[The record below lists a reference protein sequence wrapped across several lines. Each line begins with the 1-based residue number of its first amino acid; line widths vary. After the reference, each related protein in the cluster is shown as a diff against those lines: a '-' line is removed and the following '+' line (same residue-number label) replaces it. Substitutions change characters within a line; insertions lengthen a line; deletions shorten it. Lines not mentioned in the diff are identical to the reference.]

1 MRKIALVI
9 LCIYSTISN
18 AQEDLIPQDTDKKNE
33 ITLNALTLIASGWI
47 DVSYEYLINKEAS
60 FGVDLQFGFDE
71 NDDFD
76 SYRNFS
82 ITPNYRVYFSN
93 KYARGFFIEGF
104 GMLHRYKDLYYDY
117 DDDSAYG
124 NERIEKNITEFSLG
138 VSVGGKWVTKSGF
151 VAEIFGGIGRNIL
164 NNSDDSYDPIEVAGR
179 VAYLN
184 WKTFLK
190 LKKCIL
196 FSFW

>member
-71 NDDFD
+71 NDNFD

-117 DDDSAYG
+117 DESTY
-124 NERIEKNITEFSLG
+124 NNIEKNITEFSLG

-164 NNSDDSYDPIEVAGR
+164 NNSDDSYDQIEVAGR
-179 VAYLN
+179 VGISIG
-184 WKTFLK
+184 KRF
-190 LKKCIL
+190 
-196 FSFW
+196 

>member
-33 ITLNALTLIASGWI
+33 ITLNALTLIASGLV

-71 NDDFD
+71 NYDFD

-104 GMLHRYKDLYYDY
+104 GMLHRYKDVYYDY
-117 DDDSAYG
+117 GYDSVYG

-164 NNSDDSYDPIEVAGR
+164 NNDDSSDQIKVADR
-179 VAYLN
+179 VGISIG
-184 WKTFLK
+184 KRF
-190 LKKCIL
+190 
-196 FSFW
+196 

>member
-1 MRKIALVI
+1 MKMKKLVLLI
-9 LCIYSTISN
+9 VCCCSTIAV
-18 AQEDLIPQDTDKKNE
+18 AQEESLPQDTNKKNE
-33 ITLNALTLIASGWI
+33 VTLNALTLVASGWI
-47 DVSYEYLINKEAS
+47 DVSYEYLINKESS

-71 NDDFD
+71 NNNVDT
-76 SYRNFS
+76 YRNFS

-104 GMLHRYKDLYYDY
+104 GMLHRYKDLYYDIETDGTY
-117 DDDSAYG
+117 
-124 NERIEKNITEFSLG
+124 NNIEKNITEFSLG

-179 VAYLN
+179 VGISIG
-184 WKTFLK
+184 KRF
-190 LKKCIL
+190 
-196 FSFW
+196 

>member
-60 FGVDLQFGFDE
+60 FGVDIQFGFDE
-71 NDDFD
+71 NGNFD

-104 GMLHRYKDLYYDY
+104 GMLHRYKDLFYDY
-117 DDDSAYG
+117 DYQGSI
-124 NERIEKNITEFSLG
+124 NSNTEKNITEFSLG

-179 VAYLN
+179 VGISIG
-184 WKTFLK
+184 KRF
-190 LKKCIL
+190 
-196 FSFW
+196 

>member
-60 FGVDLQFGFDE
+60 FGVDVQFGFDE
-71 NDDFD
+71 NSNFD

-104 GMLHRYKDLYYDY
+104 GMLHRYKDLYYDIETDGTY
-117 DDDSAYG
+117 
-124 NERIEKNITEFSLG
+124 NNIEKNITEFSLG

-179 VAYLN
+179 VGISIG
-184 WKTFLK
+184 KRF
-190 LKKCIL
+190 
-196 FSFW
+196 

>member
-18 AQEDLIPQDTDKKNE
+18 AQEDLISQDTDKKNE

-71 NDDFD
+71 NDDFN

-117 DDDSAYG
+117 DYDSVYG

-164 NNSDDSYDPIEVAGR
+164 NNNDDSYDPIKVAGR
-179 VAYLN
+179 VGVSIG
-184 WKTFLK
+184 KRF
-190 LKKCIL
+190 
-196 FSFW
+196 

>member
-1 MRKIALVI
+1 MRKIALII
-9 LCIYSTISN
+9 LCFYTTISN

-33 ITLNALTLIASGWI
+33 ITLNALTHIASAWI

-71 NDDFD
+71 NDNFD

-117 DDDSAYG
+117 DEYTY
-124 NERIEKNITEFSLG
+124 NNIEKNIIEFSLG

-164 NNSDDSYDPIEVAGR
+164 NNSEDSYDPIKVAGR
-179 VAYLN
+179 VGVSIG
-184 WKTFLK
+184 KRF
-190 LKKCIL
+190 
-196 FSFW
+196 

>member
-71 NDDFD
+71 NDNFD

-104 GMLHRYKDLYYDY
+104 GMLHRYKDLFYDY
-117 DDDSAYG
+117 DYEGSI
-124 NERIEKNITEFSLG
+124 NSNTEKNITEFSLG

-151 VAEIFGGIGRNIL
+151 VAEIFGGLGGNL
-164 NNSDDSYDPIEVAGR
+164 FNFDDKDPSNLALRGGI
-179 VAYLN
+179 
-184 WKTFLK
+184 
-190 LKKCIL
+190 
-196 FSFW
+196 SFGKRF

>member
-18 AQEDLIPQDTDKKNE
+18 AQEDLIPQDTNKKNE

-47 DVSYEYLINKEAS
+47 DFSYEYLINKEAS
-60 FGVDLQFGFDE
+60 FGVDVQFGFDE
-71 NDDFD
+71 NDNFD

-117 DDDSAYG
+117 DEYTY
-124 NERIEKNITEFSLG
+124 NNIEKNIIEFSLG

-164 NNSDDSYDPIEVAGR
+164 NNSEDSYDPIKVAGR
-179 VAYLN
+179 VGVSIG
-184 WKTFLK
+184 KRF
-190 LKKCIL
+190 
-196 FSFW
+196 